1 MKIQTIET
9 YSKETIALVKVIAE
23 DGSEGWGQV
32 SPYQAD
38 LSSLVLHRQVA
49 PYALGREQED
59 LELLVDEIVEAEM
72 KFPGSYLRRALAGLD
87 TAIWDLR
94 GKLASKSVCELLGGT
109 PRPFPVYGSS
119 MRRDITPEDEALRLI
134 RLRPRTSV

>member
-23 DGSEGWGQV
+23 DGSAGWGQV

-49 PYALGREQED
+49 PYALGMEQED
-59 LELLVDEIVEAEM
+59 LERVVHHRKPDGRAEAAPLVAHEPHPHREEEREGQKKAGE
-72 KFPGSYLRRALAGLD
+72 RR
-87 TAIWDLR
+87 
-94 GKLASKSVCELLGGT
+94 GG
-109 PRPFPVYGSS
+109 R
-119 MRRDITPEDEALRLI
+119 
-134 RLRPRTSV
+134 

>member
-23 DGSEGWGQV
+23 DGSAGWGQV

-49 PYALGREQED
+49 PYALAGNRKTWNYWWMK
-59 LELLVDEIVEAEM
+59 LL
-72 KFPGSYLRRALAGLD
+72 RQR
-87 TAIWDLR
+87 
-94 GKLASKSVCELLGGT
+94 
-109 PRPFPVYGSS
+109 
-119 MRRDITPEDEALRLI
+119 
-134 RLRPRTSV
+134 

>member
-9 YSKETIALVKVIAE
+9 YSKEMIAVVKVIAE

-72 KFPGSYLRRALAGLD
+72 KFPGSYLRRALAGQFPSQVPNCGIQ
-87 TAIWDLR
+87 A
-94 GKLASKSVCELLGGT
+94 GKCSPQIGPWKLHLGLND
-109 PRPFPVYGSS
+109 F
-119 MRRDITPEDEALRLI
+119 IHQ
-134 RLRPRTSV
+134 

>member
-23 DGSEGWGQV
+23 DGSAGWGQV

-49 PYALGREQED
+49 PYALVGNRKTWNYWW
-59 LELLVDEIVEAEM
+59 M
-72 KFPGSYLRRALAGLD
+72 KS
-87 TAIWDLR
+87 
-94 GKLASKSVCELLGGT
+94 
-109 PRPFPVYGSS
+109 
-119 MRRDITPEDEALRLI
+119 
-134 RLRPRTSV
+134 LRPR

>member
-49 PYALGREQED
+49 PYALGREQ
-59 LELLVDEIVEAEM
+59 
-72 KFPGSYLRRALAGLD
+72 
-87 TAIWDLR
+87 
-94 GKLASKSVCELLGGT
+94 
-109 PRPFPVYGSS
+109 
-119 MRRDITPEDEALRLI
+119 
-134 RLRPRTSV
+134 

>member
-38 LSSLVLHRQVA
+38 LSSLVLHSRWH
-49 PYALGREQED
+49 P
-59 LELLVDEIVEAEM
+59 M
-72 KFPGSYLRRALAGLD
+72 PLAGNRK
-87 TAIWDLR
+87 TWNYWWM
-94 GKLASKSVCELLGGT
+94 KS
-109 PRPFPVYGSS
+109 
-119 MRRDITPEDEALRLI
+119 
-134 RLRPRTSV
+134 LRPR

>member
-32 SPYQAD
+32 SPYHAD

-49 PYALGREQED
+49 P
-59 LELLVDEIVEAEM
+59 M
-72 KFPGSYLRRALAGLD
+72 PLAGNRKTWNYWLM
-87 TAIWDLR
+87 
-94 GKLASKSVCELLGGT
+94 KS
-109 PRPFPVYGSS
+109 
-119 MRRDITPEDEALRLI
+119 
-134 RLRPRTSV
+134 LRPK

>member
-23 DGSEGWGQV
+23 DGSAGWGQV

-49 PYALGREQED
+49 PYALGR
-59 LELLVDEIVEAEM
+59 
-72 KFPGSYLRRALAGLD
+72 
-87 TAIWDLR
+87 
-94 GKLASKSVCELLGGT
+94 
-109 PRPFPVYGSS
+109 
-119 MRRDITPEDEALRLI
+119 
-134 RLRPRTSV
+134 

>member
-23 DGSEGWGQV
+23 DGSAGWGQV

-49 PYALGREQED
+49 PYALGSEQGATCRWRTR
-59 LELLVDEIVEAEM
+59 DERSA
-72 KFPGSYLRRALAGLD
+72 
-87 TAIWDLR
+87 W
-94 GKLASKSVCELLGGT
+94 
-109 PRPFPVYGSS
+109 
-119 MRRDITPEDEALRLI
+119 
-134 RLRPRTSV
+134 